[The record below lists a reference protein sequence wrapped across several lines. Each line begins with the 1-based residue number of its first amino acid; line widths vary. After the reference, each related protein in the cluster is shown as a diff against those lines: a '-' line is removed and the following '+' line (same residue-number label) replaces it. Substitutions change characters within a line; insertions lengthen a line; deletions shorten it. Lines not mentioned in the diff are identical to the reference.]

1 MGEEIP
7 PPFLFHERKK
17 EMKSKYNTPFEHQY
31 IMKSN
36 GIYASLNMPEAYKS
50 QLGEDE
56 TETSIGRLPPYNR
69 RQAFLVDE
77 YPSCPSNWM
86 RSTNVLSSYFVP
98 VQNGHAM
105 WLDFNHNDTNTHHV
119 AVVISIQ
126 GINPLTGLTVET
138 PRLEQYVNNCPKCD
152 TELKHDRLCPKCDM
166 KYPKQNYLCTNATL
180 NGFFW
185 IDGFRMANGIISQYI
200 FSEETMRGV
209 ASNLIGKDKVY
220 AIGLTFFL
228 SKEAKPL
235 VNQVHGEYFN
245 YLVTSAWNNNAFL
258 DIKYKNAI
266 DNPNVGFGTS
276 AGGYTTDTLSTVN
289 TRCEY
294 YSGDRID
301 IVDNVIDMDD
311 YRQLKSLEANTIS
324 KSQCK
329 TDIDDYR
336 QLKSLDVN
344 TVSKPQYKTQ
354 EISISKKM
362 EIGAGAQ
369 INQQIYDD
377 PEKLDYWR
385 EDIEAMI
392 CINYCSEQDA
402 DNIVKNGKVSI
413 DGNSKGFLKNIKTGN

>member
-1 MGEEIP
+1 MKTQARWKI
-7 PPFLFHERKK
+7 LFPLSTNSTRNNGGGISSPIYFSRKEK

-126 GINPLTGLTVET
+126 GINPLTGLPVET

-166 KYPKQNYLCTNATL
+166 KYPKQNYLCTNATP

-209 ASNLIGKDKVY
+209 ASNLIGKNKVY

-235 VNQVHGEYFN
+235 VNQVRGGHFN

-258 DIKYKNAI
+258 DIKYKSAI

-276 AGGYTTDTLSTVN
+276 AGGYTTNTLTTDN

-294 YSGDRID
+294 YSCDSIN
-301 IVDNVIDMDD
+301 IVDNVIDMDG

-329 TDIDDYR
+329 T
-336 QLKSLDVN
+336 
-344 TVSKPQYKTQ
+344 Q
-354 EISISKKM
+354 EVSISKKM

-413 DGNSKGFLKNIKTGN
+413 DGNSKGFLKNIQTGN